1 MGGKRKRERKAQSTN
16 NNKSD
21 DSGSGTTSVMW
32 GSGGSSSSRRKS
44 KGSTIGAAFGY
55 KSGKSSVDTAAI
67 DLMFDEI
74 ADEDDKSIAT
84 MEGICQLCEKH
95 LEIDPMEDVRILVLV
110 WKLGARNKPGQV
122 AREEWADGCRK
133 LDVDSMVKL
142 KEHLPQLETGFLE
155 QAEFRD
161 FFKFCF
167 HFNREGTHKTLPKE
181 LVVELIP
188 MTLSGRVAPD
198 RLQSF
203 TEFLGQSSDTSY
215 DKVTLDQWTSFLDF
229 CVECEDFADYDE
241 GNSAWPTMIDDYVE
255 YVEHMQR

>member
-1 MGGKRKRERKAQSTN
+1 MGGKRKRERKTQSTN
-16 NNKSD
+16 NKKSD
-21 DSGSGTTSVMW
+21 DGGSGTTAVMW
-32 GSGGSSSSRRKS
+32 GSGGSSSGRRKS

-55 KSGKSSVDTAAI
+55 KSEKSLDTAAI
-67 DLMFDEI
+67 DSMFDEI
-74 ADEDDKSIAT
+74 ADEDDKSVAT

-133 LDVDSMVKL
+133 LDIDSMIKL
-142 KEHLPQLETGFLE
+142 KEYLPQLETGFLE

-203 TEFLGQSSDTSY
+203 TEFLGQSGDASY